1 MRRCT
6 VCTHDQREDID
17 IALVRGVSIR
27 QVEDTYGVGYNAAQR
42 HKENHLSPALV
53 RTMEA
58 HTEGVERSVAD
69 HARALLADADAILR
83 KAKDTG
89 DIKLAVTA
97 MENVRRTLRLIGDAT
112 GELDHSQPAT
122 VINLST
128 NAEYLEAERRIMEA
142 LLPYPEAR
150 RAVADALS
158 GRPQPP
164 AIEAVAHG

>member
-6 VCTHDQREDID
+6 VCTHNQREDID

-27 QVEDTYGVGYNAAQR
+27 QIEDTYGVNYNAAQR

-89 DIKLAVTA
+89 DIRLAVTA

-122 VINLST
+122 VINLQT
-128 NAEYLEAERRIMEA
+128 DPEWLETRRLILETLRRHPAAFADVMYA
-142 LLPYPEAR
+142 LEHR
-150 RAVADALS
+150 T
-158 GRPQPP
+158 PP
-164 AIEAVAHG
+164 ALVEVGP

>member
-1 MRRCT
+1 
-6 VCTHDQREDID
+6 
-17 IALVRGVSIR
+17 
-27 QVEDTYGVGYNAAQR
+27 
-42 HKENHLSPALV
+42 
-53 RTMEA
+53 
-58 HTEGVERSVAD
+58 
-69 HARALLADADAILR
+69 
-83 KAKDTG
+83 
-89 DIKLAVTA
+89 

-164 AIEAVAHG
+164 AIEAVARG